1 MKNLIKAV
9 NKVME
14 ACENVDKNLNVGTG
28 NASYKGVADK
38 DVKLMINRAMRANGL
53 AMFPVKI
60 EPKLTVERWEES
72 TNYGVKRK
80 AQAFTE
86 VLVTYKLIH
95 ESGEEIEVQGYGH
108 GVDAQDKSAGK
119 ATTYALKYAL
129 LYQFMVA
136 TGEIDDTDKTHSN
149 ETEQPKPK
157 AKPQAPK
164 ATPITQA
171 RPTAPAEK
179 KGDTS
184 KKWATEAQFNKA
196 MACDDPKKIEEFFEV
211 RQFRN
216 KEWEEQLQ
224 DHYNNLML
232 KNQNQ

>member
-14 ACENVDKNLNVGTG
+14 ACENVDKNLNVGAG
-28 NASYKGVADK
+28 AASYKGVADK

-136 TGEIDDTDKTHSN
+136 TGEIDDTDKTHSSD
-149 ETEQPKPK
+149 TEQPKPK
-157 AKPQAPK
+157 AKPKAPK
-164 ATPITQA
+164 KTPIEAA
-171 RPTAPAEK
+171 RPKAPADK
-179 KGDTS
+179 KGETG
-184 KKWATEAQFNKA
+184 KKWITPEQLEKA
-196 MACDDPKKIEEFFEV
+196 LNCGDTKKIEAVFEKMKL
-211 RQFRN
+211 RPEQ
-216 KEWEEQLQ
+216 KEELQ
-224 DHYNNLML
+224 EYYNEL
-232 KNQNQ
+232 KTNNQNQ

>member
-14 ACENVDKNLNVGTG
+14 ACENVDKNLNVGAG
-28 NASYKGVADK
+28 AASYKGVADK

-60 EPKLTVERWEES
+60 EPKLNIERWEEA

-80 AQAFTE
+80 VQAFTE

-95 ESGEEIEVQGYGH
+95 ETGEEIEVQGYGH
-108 GVDAQDKSAGK
+108 GVDSQDKSAGK

-136 TGEIDDTDKTHSN
+136 TGEIDDADKTHSN
-149 ETEQPKPK
+149 ETENPKPK
-157 AKPQAPK
+157 AKPKTAK
-164 ATPITQA
+164 KTPIEAA
-171 RPTAPAEK
+171 RPTAQADK
-179 KGDTS
+179 KGENG
-184 KKWATEAQFNKA
+184 KKWITPEQLEKA
-196 MACDDPKKIEEFFEV
+196 LDCGDTKKIEAVFEKMKL
-211 RQFRN
+211 RPEQ
-216 KEWEEQLQ
+216 KEQLQ
-224 DHYNNLML
+224 EYYNDL
-232 KNQNQ
+232 KINQNQ